1 MLLFSPCWGQSSG
14 VFVNFASV
22 TEEEELFKVLL
33 WKIKSTLLW
42 GFSFQVSPPRG
53 RDKRLHWRA
62 PIPSLSVQPLG
73 SADWAWLVKRLYK
86 LCMDLCNSYI
96 QMHRDLESTL
106 EEAALLRGGTGG
118 GGGDHVFFLPLF
130 QSETSTP
137 TSAGGLSARGTPS
150 EEGGYRSHTDM
161 SAASPGDTPT
171 PSPGFRSD
179 LSFLKSLKQISETFF
194 SHVHIITWLYS
205 RKLVMQGSSVWTFSG
220 YC

>member
-1 MLLFSPCWGQSSG
+1 MNYSSC
-14 VFVNFASV
+14 N
-22 TEEEELFKVLL
+22 
-33 WKIKSTLLW
+33 IKNQIIHFTLCFLR
-42 GFSFQVSPPRG
+42 QVSPPRG
-53 RDKRLHWRA
+53 RDKRHHWRA

-106 EEAALLRGGTGG
+106 EETALLRGGAG

-137 TSAGGLSARGTPS
+137 TSASGLSARGTPS
-150 EEGGYRSHTDM
+150 EEGGYRSQAADM
-161 SAASPGDTPT
+161 SATSPGDTPT

-179 LSFLKSLKQISETFF
+179 LSHIKHQLRQIVCNTGCVSYPSDGPE
-194 SHVHIITWLYS
+194 VL
-205 RKLVMQGSSVWTFSG
+205 
-220 YC
+220 